1 MQPKKKTSPVFWLL
15 LIGVGVAAFVMTTP
29 EDVAKKTTTTR
40 NTAKKSTAVSLITE
54 EDLKAKFD
62 RVNDPV
68 KNAFMPVI
76 KKNVGD
82 ASQAAP
88 NILPTNLTGGEAGWA
103 YTGTAAVD
111 GRIQAVV
118 ENPGTG
124 QGDFL
129 SVGQNWKQAKVVVVT
144 ESTLVLEGMD
154 GQQVT
159 VRMQEKLSSTSL
171 LAGGFAPVVISPNGL
186 RGQIGPVAVRP
197 EGTGAPAGSSAVSGE
212 GNAN

>member
-15 LIGVGVAAFVMTTP
+15 IIGVGVTAFVMTSP
-29 EDVAKKTTTTR
+29 EEVAKKTTTTR
-40 NTAKKSTAVSLITE
+40 NPSKKAVTASLITE
-54 EDLKAKFD
+54 EDLRAKFD
-62 RVNDPV
+62 RVNNPA

-76 KKNVGD
+76 KKSSALAN
-82 ASQAAP
+82 ASPSA
-88 NILPTNLTGGEAGWA
+88 LPVELTGGESGWA

-118 ENPGTG
+118 ENPSTG

-129 SVGQNWKQAKVVVVT
+129 SVGQSWKKAKVVAVT
-144 ESTLVLEGMD
+144 ESSLTLEGMD
-154 GQQVT
+154 GQQIT
-159 VRMQEKLSSTSL
+159 VKMQEKLSSSSM
-171 LAGGFAPVVISPNGL
+171 LAGGFAPVDISQGL

-197 EGTGAPAGSSAVSGE
+197 EGGAPVGAVASEGE

>member
-15 LIGVGVAAFVMTTP
+15 IIGVGAAAFVLTSP
-29 EDVAKKTTTTR
+29 EESGKKTTATR
-40 NTAKKSTAVSLITE
+40 NPAKKVVSTSLITE

-62 RVNDPV
+62 RVNNPA
-68 KNAFMPVI
+68 KNAFMPVV
-76 KKNVGD
+76 KKTAGLDN
-82 ASQAAP
+82 ASP
-88 NILPTNLTGGEAGWA
+88 SGLPIALTGGESGWT

-129 SVGQNWKQAKVVVVT
+129 SVGQTWKKAKVVAVT
-144 ESTLVLEGMD
+144 ESSLTLEGSD

-159 VRMQEKLSSTSL
+159 VKMQEKLSSSSM
-171 LAGGFAPVVISPNGL
+171 LAGGFAPINIEPGL

-197 EGTGAPAGSSAVSGE
+197 EGGAPAGSVASEGE